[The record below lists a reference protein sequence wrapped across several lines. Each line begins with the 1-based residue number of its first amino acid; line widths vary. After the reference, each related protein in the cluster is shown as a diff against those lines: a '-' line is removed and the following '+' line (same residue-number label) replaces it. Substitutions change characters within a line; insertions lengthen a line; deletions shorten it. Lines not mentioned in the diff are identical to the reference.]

1 MSVVKV
7 FPSKH
12 KEDIDVQERPKS
24 GIAFEGQTVGARCRR
39 VLDWFVKFTSIGGF
53 TQARDSDNIISKFVW
68 AVLFLVGLTLTILG
82 IVNMVI
88 YFLEY
93 NITTNIELGHNTS
106 GMVFPSVAV
115 CNQNRIH
122 CGHLYDKIL
131 QCSQVGCLESKIH

>member
-1 MSVVKV
+1 MSVVKR

-12 KEDIDVQERPKS
+12 EEDIDVQERPKS
-24 GIAFEGQTVGARCRR
+24 QIALEGRTVRARSRG

-53 TQARDSDNIISKFVW
+53 TQARDSDNNISKLVW
-68 AVLFLVGLTLTILG
+68 SVLFLVGLTLTILG

-131 QCSQVGCLESKIH
+131 QCSKVG